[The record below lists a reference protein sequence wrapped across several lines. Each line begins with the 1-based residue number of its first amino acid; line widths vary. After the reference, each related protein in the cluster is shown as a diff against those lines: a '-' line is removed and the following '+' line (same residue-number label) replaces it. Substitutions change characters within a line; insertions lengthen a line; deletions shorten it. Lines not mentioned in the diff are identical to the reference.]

1 MLTKKQL
8 NFFNNNGYVKFKMKK
23 IKLLKNL
30 RSQLIKQI
38 LSSVKNHV
46 PQIIKNKKIS
56 DEFILNEGMIQLE
69 KKNHE
74 LLVEIYNSI
83 SRSTAFYS
91 LMTNEEFTK
100 KINQLLKKKSDNN
113 LFINSNTVR
122 MDIPGKNKFMYG
134 WHQDSK
140 SNIKGSKF
148 IQLWMPVVGNIDK
161 KIGGLEILKDSFKYD
176 IKTTHTKDEQK
187 RREKNAPIR
196 ASLNTRLLEYKK
208 KFKKH
213 YITCKFGEVVLFD
226 SMLMHKSG
234 LNLSK
239 NKMRYVI
246 ACFFH
251 NIINPKWNFKIM
263 DQKKA
268 NLKY

>member
-1 MLTKKQL
+1 MFTKKQL
-8 NFFNNNGYVKFKMKK
+8 DFFNKNGFIKFKMKK
-23 IKLLKNL
+23 IKLLSNF

-38 LSSVKNHV
+38 LSSIEKHI
-46 PQIIKNKKIS
+46 PQIIKNKEIT

-74 LLVEIYNSI
+74 FLVEIYNSI
-83 SRSTAFYS
+83 SRSTAFFS

-100 KINQLLKKKSDNN
+100 KINQLLKNKSDNN

-122 MDIPGKNKFMYG
+122 MDIPGKNRFMYG

-148 IQLWMPVVGNIDK
+148 IQLWMPVVGNVDK

-176 IKTTHTKDEQK
+176 IETTHTKDEQM

-196 ASLNTRLLEYKK
+196 AAINTRLLKYKK
-208 KFKKH
+208 KFKQH
-213 YITCKFGEVVLFD
+213 YITCKFGEVVLFN

-234 LNLSK
+234 LNLTK

-251 NIINPKWNFKIM
+251 NITNPNWKFKIM

>member
-140 SNIKGSKF
+140 SNIKGSKL

-161 KIGGLEILKDSFKYD
+161 KIGGLEILKIVLNMILRLPTRKMSKRGEK
-176 IKTTHTKDEQK
+176 KTH
-187 RREKNAPIR
+187 P
-196 ASLNTRLLEYKK
+196 
-208 KFKKH
+208 
-213 YITCKFGEVVLFD
+213 
-226 SMLMHKSG
+226 
-234 LNLSK
+234 
-239 NKMRYVI
+239 
-246 ACFFH
+246 
-251 NIINPKWNFKIM
+251 
-263 DQKKA
+263 
-268 NLKY
+268 